1 MKKIILLI
9 AFSMFAYTSIFAQSK
24 STKTEFLVLWINYY
38 VRSTGLGVKMTIDI
52 GQNKDHSLNGIVSN
66 GEGDNIVFKENGINN
81 VFNTEVDV
89 LTHLYSLGW
98 EILNVEKINLLN
110 KDNIRYLLTKKQ

>member
-9 AFSMFAYTSIFAQSK
+9 AISIFAYTSIFAQTK
-24 STKTEFLVLWINYY
+24 NTKTEFLELWVNYY
-38 VRSTGLGVKMTIDI
+38 VRTSGLETKMTIDI
-52 GQNKDHSLNGIVSN
+52 GQNKEHSLYGIVSN

-81 VFNTEVDV
+81 VFTTEVDV
-89 LTHLYSLGW
+89 LTHLYNLGW

-110 KDNIRYLLTKKQ
+110 KENIRYLLTKKQ